1 MERIPAI
8 CILPHVCL
16 MCKDGSE
23 CMNLLYTMSS
33 CISSVENGFA
43 KSNLSWDLGQSIGLC
58 VLVGSSYNFFGGT
71 K

>member
-8 CILPHVCL
+8 CLLPHGCL
-16 MCKDGSE
+16 MCKHGSE
-23 CMNLLYTMSS
+23 CMNLLFTMSS

-43 KSNLSWDLGQSIGLC
+43 ESNLSWDLGQSIGLC
-58 VLVGSSYNFFGGT
+58 VLVGSSYNFLGGT